1 LTKQYTAWHRRSGS
15 DRAAARPE
23 EEPMRVV
30 RGAAIVAMLV
40 VAMAGIAG
48 CGEPASAEVRARAAA
63 STTTASTRP
72 IPHLVDVGAG
82 KCIPC
87 KAMAP
92 ILDRLRIDYAGRL
105 RVTFVDAWKVPEEA
119 RPYGV
124 RMIPTQIFYGA
135 DGRELARHEGFM
147 SREDILAQWKALGI
161 EL

>member
-1 LTKQYTAWHRRSGS
+1 MVATLVLS
-15 DRAAARPE
+15 
-23 EEPMRVV
+23 V
-30 RGAAIVAMLV
+30 GA
-40 VAMAGIAG
+40 IAG
-48 CGEPASAEVRARAAA
+48 CGEPASAEAQARSAAAAA
-63 STTTASTRP
+63 STPRTRP

-92 ILDRLRIDYAGRL
+92 ILEQLRTDYAGRL
-105 RVTFVDAWKVPEEA
+105 QVTFVDAWTSPDEA

-147 SREDILAQWKALGI
+147 SREEILARWKALGV